1 MRSTAERH
9 RESVRSAGRI
19 ELQLGAG
26 SYTIRPASDTHI
38 RVTIGSE
45 SGRARVAL
53 TANATRATVAVTETP
68 SSNFQ
73 ATIEV
78 PKTSDLI
85 VRLSGGNLVLSGITG
100 NKDIDSVAGNAEIS
114 VGDPNEYGSMEAT
127 VKAGD
132 LNVGAFAGAKT
143 SDCFGLL
150 HRASWSAREGTRSA
164 PISAPATSCCASK
177 RPGVVST
184 RGGVPAWDRRA
195 SPVAPVDSS
204 PRLPRQ

>member
-1 MRSTAERH
+1 MQRFRIAFIVLA
-9 RESVRSAGRI
+9 SVTSVPLLYAQYGVTEKVFVSAGRI

-38 RVTIGSE
+38 RVTIGSD

-100 NKDIDSVAGNAEIS
+100 NKDIDSVAGNTEIS
-114 VGDPNEYGSMEAT
+114 IGDPNDYASMEAT

-132 LNVGAFAGAKT
+132 LNVGAFTGART
-143 SDCFGLL
+143 EDSFGLL
-150 HRASWSAREGTRSA
+150 HRASWSGKGRYTL
-164 PISAPATSCCASK
+164 
-177 RPGVVST
+177 
-184 RGGVPAWDRRA
+184 RA
-195 SPVAPVDSS
+195 NLGAGNLVL
-204 PRLPRQ
+204 RK

>member
-1 MRSTAERH
+1 MNSARFGLVVLGCVVVVAGVRAQYGVNETAFV
-9 RESVRSAGRI
+9 SGGRI

-26 SYTIRPASDTHI
+26 SYTIRPASGTHI

-45 SGRARVAL
+45 SARARVAL

-68 SSNFQ
+68 NSNFQ

-85 VRLSGGNLVLSGITG
+85 VRLSGGNLVISGITG

-114 VGDPNEYGSMEAT
+114 IGNTDEYASMEAT

-132 LNVGAFAGAKT
+132 LNVGAFAGART
-143 SDCFGLL
+143 EDSFGLL
-150 HRASWSAREGTRSA
+150 QRASWSGKGRYTL
-164 PISAPATSCCASK
+164 
-177 RPGVVST
+177 
-184 RGGVPAWDRRA
+184 RA
-195 SPVAPVDSS
+195 SLGAGNLVL
-204 PRLPRQ
+204 RK

>member
-1 MRSTAERH
+1 MQRLLIGIIVLA
-9 RESVRSAGRI
+9 SVTPAPLLYAQYGVTEKVFVSAGRI

-38 RVTIGSE
+38 RVTIGSD

-85 VRLSGGNLVLSGITG
+85 VRLSGGRVVS
-100 NKDIDSVAGNAEIS
+100 DV
-114 VGDPNEYGSMEAT
+114 P
-127 VKAGD
+127 
-132 LNVGAFAGAKT
+132 AFA
-143 SDCFGLL
+143 SL
-150 HRASWSAREGTRSA
+150 A
-164 PISAPATSCCASK
+164 P
-177 RPGVVST
+177 V
-184 RGGVPAWDRRA
+184 
-195 SPVAPVDSS
+195 VAPVVG
-204 PRLPRQ
+204 PRLVA